1 MIIDDNAQL
10 EKKKDAFFLS
20 SSARNQLNNFESAL
34 QKQMRLK
41 EPEQVTFRELLAM
54 KLDNDLEALR
64 ESIIKRH
71 GGEMSDKR

>member
-1 MIIDDNAQL
+1 MIIDDDAQL

-41 EPEQVTFRELLAM
+41 EPEQVTFRELLAT

-64 ESIIKRH
+64 ESIMKRH
-71 GGEMSDKR
+71 GDKR